1 METNK
6 ESNLLWVFGGLAGIV
21 IVFLFLTDT
30 KLSLLTAESERPTP
44 GKVFRLD
51 GDNLAKVKHQVPLL
65 VALYTG
71 GGVSGERM
79 ARSLDGLAKDYKDTA
94 IIGVGPADKDGAL
107 RTRAK
112 LEQLPAYIIYR
123 DGEEIH
129 RATGENADISIRRR
143 IAEATGKQ

>member
-1 METNK
+1 M
-6 ESNLLWVFGGLAGIV
+6 
-21 IVFLFLTDT
+21 
-30 KLSLLTAESERPTP
+30 
-44 GKVFRLD
+44 
-51 GDNLAKVKHQVPLL
+51 PLL